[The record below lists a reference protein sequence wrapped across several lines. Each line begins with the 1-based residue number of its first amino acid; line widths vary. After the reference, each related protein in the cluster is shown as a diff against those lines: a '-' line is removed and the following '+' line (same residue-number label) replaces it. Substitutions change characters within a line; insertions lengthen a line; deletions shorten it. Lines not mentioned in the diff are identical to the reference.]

1 MKDYSTYYVNSRDRM
16 IHDGTKLYEMHLNG
30 FDGKE
35 VLVNGNPRR
44 VIITEKFST
53 KEILRKIQ
61 DVHGQLKVGD
71 IYHFSNMTWVLR
83 KLDNENDV
91 YDTGTLEYSPSSLLW
106 LNADGEIT
114 ELPFIFNTDSIS
126 NFGIDE
132 GRIISLANDR
142 RVIAV
147 PSTKESQLIKVNQR
161 FIFDNSGWR
170 VISINRLN
178 PLIEIALQSE
188 EINPA
193 TDNIDLR
200 IADYYGNV
208 AAYEI
213 NVLSGNSLI
222 LSPNSPLQLQI
233 EVRNRGVVIP
243 SPTLSFTSADESIV
257 SIDENGLLTPI
268 SEGLTSIT
276 VQFKD
281 IQTVISVEVVQEQA
295 HNYTVE
301 IIDDSSNPFV
311 IYRGRSKEFRCVFKD
326 NGVAYDDVGVF
337 SLATPSNIATITT
350 QSSNRC
356 VVQGNSIG
364 KVILKVVGT
373 HAETTKE
380 ITIKSII

>member
-1 MKDYSTYYVNSRDRM
+1 MKDYSNYYANPRDRM

-35 VLVNGNPRR
+35 VLVNGVPRR

-61 DVHGQLKVGD
+61 DVHGHLKVGD
-71 IYHFSNMTWVLR
+71 VYHFSDTIWVLR

-91 YDTGTLEYSPSSLLW
+91 YDTGTLEFSPSSLLW
-106 LNADGEIT
+106 LNEQGEVI
-114 ELPFIFNTDSIS
+114 ELPFIFNSDNLS
-126 NFGIDE
+126 NFGLDE
-132 GRIISLANDR
+132 GRIITIANDR
-142 RVIAV
+142 RVIAI
-147 PSTKESQLIKVNQR
+147 PSTEESKLLKINQR

-170 VISINRLN
+170 IISINRLN
-178 PLIEIALQSE
+178 PLIEVVLQSE

-193 TDNIDLR
+193 TDNVELR

-233 EVRNRGVVIP
+233 EVRNRGIVIP

-257 SIDENGLLTPI
+257 SVDENGLLTPI

-281 IQTVISVEVVQEQA
+281 IQTVINIEVVQEQA
-295 HNYTVE
+295 HNYAVE
-301 IIDDSSNPFV
+301 IVDDSSNPFV
-311 IYRGRSKEFRCVFKD
+311 IYRGRTKGFRCVFKN
-326 NGVAYDDVGVF
+326 NGVAYEDVGVF
-337 SLATPSNIATITT
+337 SLVTSSSIAAIIS
-350 QSSNRC
+350 QDSNRC
-356 VVQGNSIG
+356 VLQGNSIG
-364 KVILKVVGT
+364 KVILKVVGS
-373 HAETTKE
+373 HSETTKE

>member
-1 MKDYSTYYVNSRDRM
+1 MKDYSTYYANSRDRM

-35 VLVNGNPRR
+35 VLVNGVPRR

-61 DVHGQLKVGD
+61 GDHGQLRVGD
-71 IYHFSNMTWVLR
+71 IYRFSDMTWVLR
-83 KLDNENDV
+83 KIDNENDV

-106 LNADGEIT
+106 LNEQGEVV
-114 ELPFIFNTDSIS
+114 ELPFIFNSDNLS
-126 NFGIDE
+126 NFGLDE
-132 GRIISLANDR
+132 GRIITIANDR
-142 RVIAV
+142 RVIAI
-147 PSTKESQLIKVNQR
+147 PSTEESKLLKINQR

-170 VISINRLN
+170 IISINRLN
-178 PLIEIALQSE
+178 PLIEIVLQSE

-193 TDNIDLR
+193 TDNIELR
-200 IADYYGNV
+200 IADYYGKV
-208 AAYEI
+208 AYYEI

-222 LSPNSPLQLQI
+222 LSPNSPLQLQVEI
-233 EVRNRGVVIP
+233 RNRGVVVP

-257 SIDENGLLTPI
+257 TVDENGLLTPI
-268 SEGLTSIT
+268 SEGLTSIN

-281 IQTVISVEVVQEQA
+281 VQTVIDIEVVQEQSR
-295 HNYTVE
+295 NYTVE

-311 IYRGRSKEFRCVFKD
+311 IYRGRTKEFRCVFKD
-326 NGVAYDDVGVF
+326 NGVAYDDVGLF
-337 SLATPSNIATITT
+337 SLVTPSSAATITS
-350 QSSNRC
+350 QGSNRC
-356 VVQGNSIG
+356 VLQGNSIG

-373 HAETTKE
+373 HAEITKE